1 MRIILD
7 CDDVL
12 FQCNQSAVDQLNKQK
27 GTHYSLESVD
37 AWGKLGNELDE
48 RLEFFKDPDFIRSLP
63 VYPGAKEFV
72 QELSER
78 AEVFFATGVE
88 VSCAGA
94 RVESM
99 IKQFPEINPGNILI
113 GTRKDILS
121 ADFLLDDGFHNIC
134 NAQVKYPVLFR
145 RPWNRSV
152 SGRLTV
158 SSYKE
163 FLALIDL
170 THKKPSRR
178 DSGSVSM
185 LFDHSK
191 TGKVVA
197 LVGPSGC
204 GKTTIANQLVKS
216 GNFELVRSYTTRPK
230 RNDKDQYHFL
240 TKDAFLKKKEN
251 AFFFETSCYNDQYYG
266 TSMEDLHEIIMREK
280 KALLILDINGAIAMK
295 RTFGDQCT
303 NVFVKREK
311 AYCIQSVLKRRLSIE
326 ETTRRLLAMEAELK
340 NEELCDMTIYNMEEA
355 FYGL

>member
-12 FQCNQSAVDQLNKQK
+12 FQCNQSAVDRLNQMK
-27 GTHYSLESVD
+27 GTKYSLEDVET
-37 AWGKLGNELDE
+37 WGKMGNELDE

-63 VYPGAKEFV
+63 IYPEAKEFV
-72 QELSER
+72 RELSKR
-78 AEVFFATGVE
+78 AEVFFATSVE
-88 VSCAGA
+88 AACAGA

-99 IKQFPEINPGNILI
+99 IKHFPEINPGNILI

-178 DSGSVSM
+178 DSGDISM
-185 LFDHSK
+185 LLDPSNS
-191 TGKVVA
+191 GSVVA

-216 GNFELVRSYTTRPK
+216 GHFELVRSYTTRPK
-230 RNDKDQYHFL
+230 RNEKDQYHFL
-240 TKDAFLKKKEN
+240 TKEAFLKKKE
-251 AFFFETSCYNDQYYG
+251 ACFFFETSCYNKQLYG
-266 TSMEDLHEIIMREK
+266 TSLEDMYKIIASGK
-280 KALLILDINGAIAMK
+280 KALLVLDINGAIAMK
-295 RTFGDQCT
+295 TAFGDQCT

-311 AYCIQSVLKRRLSIE
+311 EHCIKSVLKRQLSVD
-326 ETTRRLLAMEAELK
+326 ETAKRLLSMDAEFK
-340 NEELCDMTIYNMEEA
+340 NEKLCDLTIYNIE
-355 FYGL
+355 Y